1 VISDVIAVSLVCKVL
16 IDDDD
21 DDRVVSGIDS
31 GVVGTEKYFDD
42 NNRFDIVDIV
52 LECASEERNGDDK

>member
-42 NNRFDIVDIV
+42 NN
-52 LECASEERNGDDK
+52 

>member
-1 VISDVIAVSLVCKVL
+1 MISDVIAVSLVCKVL

-21 DDRVVSGIDS
+21 RVVSGIES

-42 NNRFDIVDIV
+42 NNRFDFVDIV